1 MTGPLSELLSREKTA
16 STIKPC
22 LQQHA
27 RYRARK
33 AIGGL
38 EEEFPPLRQPSFSFS
53 FSQPSHHCTTSRDS
67 GPSQFPGLTPIQQEQ
82 PVSTVIDPAPLATLE
97 KPVGITSTGTRNAA
111 YRALFSQWQMAIDPK
126 DRRSPC
132 EQAIEKGLQCL
143 NEKGSL
149 NDLRLM
155 NKPAVLKM
163 IDETNNEYYAT
174 LLSLTG

>member
-1 MTGPLSELLSREKTA
+1 
-16 STIKPC
+16 
-22 LQQHA
+22 
-27 RYRARK
+27 
-33 AIGGL
+33 
-38 EEEFPPLRQPSFSFS
+38 
-53 FSQPSHHCTTSRDS
+53 
-67 GPSQFPGLTPIQQEQ
+67 
-82 PVSTVIDPAPLATLE
+82 
-97 KPVGITSTGTRNAA
+97 
-111 YRALFSQWQMAIDPK
+111 MAIDPK

-174 LLSLTG
+174 TPLIDWRYCRLRHR